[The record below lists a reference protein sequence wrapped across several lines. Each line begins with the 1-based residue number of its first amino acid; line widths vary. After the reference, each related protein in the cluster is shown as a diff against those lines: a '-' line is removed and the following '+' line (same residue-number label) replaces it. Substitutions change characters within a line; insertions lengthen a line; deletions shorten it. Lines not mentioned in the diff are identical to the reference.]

1 MCPSLE
7 SGTQE
12 YPVLFLSSEEE
23 LAPLLRGHVFSG
35 CSGPRE
41 LKTRFCWSLSSLLD
55 IVGHVLFIS
64 GTEAWLFHIWA
75 LEHVILQQLGSLNTT
90 YGPFP
95 LPFSFSIVRNKCS
108 SYTKK
113 VRSLL
118 SSRRIRSNLS
128 SRTQRFQ
135 WGTPLKA
142 SLFHGFSPS
151 SSISHVSPAY
161 LHHGIL
167 AGTSVSDEDGGPRA
181 AIGDIR
187 PAGSNPSGA
196 SDNVPRVLEAK
207 HEVGSPNNHSC
218 PSCPLLGQPPTN

>member
-1 MCPSLE
+1 MLVIVFPFGHSKSCSLYIWNRSLIVSYLGTRTCDPS
-7 SGTQE
+7 
-12 YPVLFLSSEEE
+12 
-23 LAPLLRGHVFSG
+23 A
-35 CSGPRE
+35 
-41 LKTRFCWSLSSLLD
+41 
-55 IVGHVLFIS
+55 
-64 GTEAWLFHIWA
+64 AWLFKHDLSA
-75 LEHVILQQLGSLNTT
+75 
-90 YGPFP
+90 FP

-113 VRSLL
+113 VQSLL

-187 PAGSNPSGA
+187 PAGSNRSGA